1 MKFLTLELKKYL
13 TNNEQQDTTYMLD
26 LEAEQSGEERK
37 KRSKRIKNINSRT
50 NA

>member
-13 TNNEQQDTTYMLD
+13 TNDEQQDTTYMLD
-26 LEAEQSGEERK
+26 LEAEESCEERK
-37 KRSKRIKNINSRT
+37 KRSKRIENINTRT